1 MYVKLFYSKIS
12 PTPKPKCFI
21 KLNHSLNNTIIYI
34 MQRMASTMQ
43 RGGKNGG
50 LKNEEIF
57 VQLFNQSQDSW
68 AASIFSKKCVFS
80 VKNIF
85 LQ

>member
-1 MYVKLFYSKIS
+1 
-12 PTPKPKCFI
+12 
-21 KLNHSLNNTIIYI
+21 
-34 MQRMASTMQ
+34 MASTMQ

-68 AASIFSKKCVFS
+68 AASIFSKKCVCMYDKFRIYKGIIVTYIITNRTEPKS
-80 VKNIF
+80 FITQ
-85 LQ
+85 L